1 MGAVLPARAPQAES
15 QLFTA
20 SLPALS
26 WHSWSKTNTVLF
38 EQLESDIN
46 SNGKNKIYL
55 LIKNL
60 SSYRWKRFLQISL
73 RLSKFE
79 FLTSATST
87 DLGGQIWGHLISK
100 GQRWSCK
107 LFRLLRF
114 KKLSKFEF
122 LTSATSTDL
131 GGQIW
136 GHLVLLNWRFYAK
149 CLESII
155 IEKMK
160 KSIFLEENDASGH
173 LCCY

>member
-60 SSYRWKRFLQISL
+60 SSYRWKRFLQVSWRKPRIT
-73 RLSKFE
+73 SKMVPVTRCSCNALEYFLVVKWILYLINWIFE
-79 FLTSATST
+79 INCSKRTINMKKWKRTFF
-87 DLGGQIWGHLISK
+87 WGK
-100 GQRWSCK
+100 WC
-107 LFRLLRF
+107 FRPP
-114 KKLSKFEF
+114 
-122 LTSATSTDL
+122 
-131 GGQIW
+131 
-136 GHLVLLNWRFYAK
+136 VMLLNERA
-149 CLESII
+149 
-155 IEKMK
+155 
-160 KSIFLEENDASGH
+160 
-173 LCCY
+173 